1 MVCLALSGFRVG
13 NGLAVGAITLY
24 MRGRWKDLPERVM
37 GMEVEKM
44 VAIDSGIEVVGSV
57 MASLWMR
64 LSGEEL
70 RRYEGYYGV
79 FRDYRADEG
88 MRYYKWFLI
97 IQRFIAEAWRELSER
112 FLEVFRYPV
121 DRVLNITP
129 TPDGIIIVQNEWDD
143 RLRTWMIPSIETL
156 RCLIYEATV
165 GETPPRIYHL
175 PPLNSIVLEREQ
187 IERFQLVARP
197 YEIKTQ
203 NEEV

>member
-1 MVCLALSGFRVG
+1 
-13 NGLAVGAITLY
+13 
-24 MRGRWKDLPERVM
+24 
-37 GMEVEKM
+37 
-44 VAIDSGIEVVGSV
+44 
-57 MASLWMR
+57 
-64 LSGEEL
+64 
-70 RRYEGYYGV
+70 
-79 FRDYRADEG
+79 
-88 MRYYKWFLI
+88 
-97 IQRFIAEAWRELSER
+97 
-112 FLEVFRYPV
+112 
-121 DRVLNITP
+121 
-129 TPDGIIIVQNEWDD
+129 VQNEWDD

>member
-1 MVCLALSGFRVG
+1 MV
-13 NGLAVGAITLY
+13 Y
-24 MRGRWKDLPERVM
+24 P
-37 GMEVEKM
+37 
-44 VAIDSGIEVVGSV
+44 EVVELATERA
-57 MASLWMR
+57 MNYLRTR

-70 RRYEGYYGV
+70 GRYEGYYMV

-88 MRYYKWFLI
+88 IRYYKWFLI

-129 TPDGIIIVQNEWDD
+129 TPDGVVIVQNECDD
-143 RLRTWMIPSIETL
+143 RLRTWMIPSIATL
-156 RCLIYEATV
+156 RWLIHEVTA

-187 IERFQLVARP
+187 IERFHIVART

-203 NEEV
+203 NKEVV